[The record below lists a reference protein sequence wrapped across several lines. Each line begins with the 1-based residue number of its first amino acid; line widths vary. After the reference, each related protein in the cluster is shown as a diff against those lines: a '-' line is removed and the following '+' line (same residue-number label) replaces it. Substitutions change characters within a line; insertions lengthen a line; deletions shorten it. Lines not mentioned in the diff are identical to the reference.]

1 MNTSKTLILVI
12 RKDKSVRIVRII
24 HDEATDKYAF
34 VNLTSNH
41 ICKCRF
47 NSYEE
52 SLEDLQSNKN
62 VESFKFLN

>member
-1 MNTSKTLILVI
+1 MTETPILVI
-12 RKDKSVRIVRII
+12 RKDKSVRIVRIM

-47 NSYEE
+47 DSYEE
-52 SLEDLQSNKN
+52 ALKDLQSNKD

>member
-1 MNTSKTLILVI
+1 MNASKTLILVI
-12 RKDKSVRIVRII
+12 RKDKSVRIVRIM

-47 NSYEE
+47 NSYDEA
-52 SLEDLQSNKN
+52 LEDLNSNKD
-62 VESFKFLN
+62 VESFKFLD

>member
-1 MNTSKTLILVI
+1 MTETPILVI
-12 RKDKSVRIVRII
+12 RKDKSVRIVRIM

-52 SLEDLQSNKN
+52 ALEDLQSNKD

>member
-1 MNTSKTLILVI
+1 MSTSKTPILVI
-12 RKDKSVRIVRII
+12 RKDKSVRIVRIM

-52 SLEDLQSNKN
+52 ALEDLQSNKD

>member
-1 MNTSKTLILVI
+1 MNITETPTLVI
-12 RKDKSVRIVRII
+12 RKDKSVRIVHIM

-52 SLEDLQSNKN
+52 AKPYLEK
-62 VESFKFLN
+62 FKTLFLKHKER